1 MIKYAAIGL
10 VIGLVVGFWLGDS
23 YRAGV
28 VAESAQEAQAEAQRQ
43 QTKVIERSVQ
53 AEQAREV
60 EYRTITKEVVK
71 YVTRPN
77 RPDCSFDAERVRI
90 KQRAVDAA
98 NGVGTATA
106 MQVR

>member
-10 VIGLVVGFWLGDS
+10 VIGLAVGFWQGNS

-28 VAESAQEAQAEAQRQ
+28 VARAAQEAQAEAQRQ
-43 QTKVIERSVQ
+43 QTKVIERSAQ
-53 AEQAREV
+53 AEQARDV

-90 KQRAVDAA
+90 KQSAIDAA
-98 NGVGTATA
+98 NRVGL
-106 MQVR
+106 

>member
-28 VAESAQEAQAEAQRQ
+28 VAEAAQEAQAEAQRQ

-53 AEQAREV
+53 TEQARDV

>member
-10 VIGLVVGFWLGDS
+10 VIGLAVGFWRGDS

-28 VAESAQEAQAEAQRQ
+28 VAEAAQEAQAEAQRQ
-43 QTKVIERSVQ
+43 QTKVVERSVQ
-53 AEQAREV
+53 AEQARDV

-90 KQRAVDAA
+90 KQSAIDAA
-98 NGVGTATA
+98 NRVGL
-106 MQVR
+106 

>member
-10 VIGLVVGFWLGDS
+10 VMGLAVGFWLGDS

-28 VAESAQEAQAEAQRQ
+28 VAKAAQEAQSQAQRQ

-53 AEQAREV
+53 AEQARDV

-98 NGVGTATA
+98 NGIGTATA
-106 MQVR
+106 VQVR

>member
-10 VIGLVVGFWLGDS
+10 VIGLVVGFGLGDS

-28 VAESAQEAQAEAQRQ
+28 VAEAAQEAQAKAQRQ
-43 QTKVIERSVQ
+43 QTKVVERSVQ
-53 AEQAREV
+53 AEQARDV

-90 KQRAVDAA
+90 KQSAIDAA
-98 NGVGTATA
+98 NRVGL
-106 MQVR
+106 

>member
-10 VIGLVVGFWLGDS
+10 VIGLAVGFWQGDS

-28 VAESAQEAQAEAQRQ
+28 VAEAAQEAQAEAKRQ

-53 AEQAREV
+53 AEQARDV

-77 RPDCSFDAERVRI
+77 RTDCSFDAERVRI
-90 KQRAVDAA
+90 KQSAIDAA
-98 NGVGTATA
+98 NRVGL
-106 MQVR
+106 

>member
-10 VIGLVVGFWLGDS
+10 VIGLAIGFWLGDS

-28 VAESAQEAQAEAQRQ
+28 VAEAAQEAQAEAQRQ
-43 QTKVIERSVQ
+43 QTKVVERSVQ
-53 AEQAREV
+53 AEQARDV

-71 YVTRPN
+71 YVTRHN

-106 MQVR
+106 VQVR